1 MKELFSFNVTINK
14 EVEKTETKE
23 ENGQTITV
31 TQKVKEDVP
40 VRVII
45 KQPSRKNLEDADLQY
60 SIELSNCVKKG
71 VLTKGMLTKKYS
83 DTGGS
88 LSEEDANELT
98 KLYSAVISWQND
110 LTRVNSKTEV
120 DKESETALID
130 KILAAKARIVQIES
144 DNMTLFNNT
153 ADTIAQNNV
162 IRWFCLHMAH
172 VQASPSGNIEP
183 MFAGSTTE
191 EKLNQLYVLDEKE
204 DPVYRKS
211 YNKLATFV
219 SFWYYSKNAQREDF
233 EKLESDIESGKF
245 N

>member
-1 MKELFSFNVTINK
+1 MKELFSFNITVNK

-40 VRVII
+40 VRIII
-45 KQPSRKNLEDADLQY
+45 KQPSRKNMEDADLQY
-60 SIELSNCVKKG
+60 SIELSNCVKRG

-120 DKESETALID
+120 DKESETVLID

-144 DNMTLFNNT
+144 DNLTLFNNT

-172 VQASPSGNIEP
+172 IQASPSGNIEP
-183 MFAGSTTE
+183 MFTGSTTE
-191 EKLNQLYVLDEKE
+191 EKLNQLYILDEKE
-204 DPVYRKS
+204 DLVYRKS

-219 SFWYYSKNAQREDF
+219 SFWYYSKNAQKEDF